1 MKVEYPIK
9 IKPGTVA
16 IMFEYLPVYHYR
28 KDRVIFY
35 SQTNKENH
43 DILAVLKVKEN
54 GWKH

>member
-1 MKVEYPIK
+1 MKVVYPIN
-9 IKPGTVA
+9 IEPYTVA

-43 DILAVLKVKEN
+43 DILAVLKVKS
-54 GWKH
+54 WKH